1 MAESKFLKVC
11 CPRCKHTQMI
21 FGKASTSVR
30 CDECKMKLVHT
41 QGGKARI
48 RAEIKEVL

>member
-11 CPRCKHTQMI
+11 CPRCRHMQLI
-21 FGKASTSVR
+21 FGKASTNVK
-30 CDECKMKLVHT
+30 CDTCNIRLVHT

-48 RAEIKEVL
+48 RAEVRKVL